1 MKKKECIDL
10 LLKIINDIRNENY
23 AIEFING
30 GYSYSK
36 EITTISKI
44 LDTSY
49 FQNVLDEN
57 YSTYKI
63 SGKNLN
69 NIEDISSFSLME
81 CIVYLNNGNYIFIL
95 DVLLVLITVFMYF
108 KYKNKD
114 IIRIKNTEAHVLFET
129 DYGEQL
135 QFDWKGPITIH
146 LKDSTEISEPT
157 LKAGTKFS

>member
-81 CIVYLNNGNYIFIL
+81 CIVYLNWLWHIDGSGILTGIIYTKIKNGKYM
-95 DVLLVLITVFMYF
+95 LLLE
-108 KYKNKD
+108 
-114 IIRIKNTEAHVLFET
+114 RIKDCIESDNLINI
-129 DYGEQL
+129 GEL
-135 QFDWKGPITIH
+135 
-146 LKDSTEISEPT
+146 
-157 LKAGTKFS
+157 

>member
-81 CIVYLNNGNYIFIL
+81 CIVYLNWLWHIEGSGILTGIIYTKIKNGKYI
-95 DVLLVLITVFMYF
+95 LLLE
-108 KYKNKD
+108 
-114 IIRIKNTEAHVLFET
+114 RIKDCIESDNLINI
-129 DYGEQL
+129 GEL
-135 QFDWKGPITIH
+135 
-146 LKDSTEISEPT
+146 
-157 LKAGTKFS
+157 

>member
-1 MKKKECIDL
+1 MKNKEFIDL

-81 CIVYLNNGNYIFIL
+81 CIVYLNWLWHIDGSGILTGIIYTKIKNGKYI
-95 DVLLVLITVFMYF
+95 LLLE
-108 KYKNKD
+108 
-114 IIRIKNTEAHVLFET
+114 RIKDCIESDNLINI
-129 DYGEQL
+129 GEL
-135 QFDWKGPITIH
+135 
-146 LKDSTEISEPT
+146 
-157 LKAGTKFS
+157 

>member
-49 FQNVLDEN
+49 SQNVLDEN

-69 NIEDISSFSLME
+69 NIEDISSFFFFE
-81 CIVYLNNGNYIFIL
+81 CIVYLNWLWHIDGLGILTGIIYTKIKNGKYI
-95 DVLLVLITVFMYF
+95 LLLE
-108 KYKNKD
+108 
-114 IIRIKNTEAHVLFET
+114 RIKDCIESDNLINI
-129 DYGEQL
+129 GEL
-135 QFDWKGPITIH
+135 
-146 LKDSTEISEPT
+146 
-157 LKAGTKFS
+157 

>member
-81 CIVYLNNGNYIFIL
+81 CIVYLNWLWHIDGSGILTGIIYTKIKNGKYI
-95 DVLLVLITVFMYF
+95 LLLE
-108 KYKNKD
+108 
-114 IIRIKNTEAHVLFET
+114 RIKDCIESDNLINM
-129 DYGEQL
+129 GEL
-135 QFDWKGPITIH
+135 
-146 LKDSTEISEPT
+146 
-157 LKAGTKFS
+157 

>member
-81 CIVYLNNGNYIFIL
+81 CIVYLNWLWHIDGSGILTGIIYTKIKNGKYI
-95 DVLLVLITVFMYF
+95 LLLE
-108 KYKNKD
+108 
-114 IIRIKNTEAHVLFET
+114 RIKDCIENDNLINI
-129 DYGEQL
+129 GEL
-135 QFDWKGPITIH
+135 
-146 LKDSTEISEPT
+146 
-157 LKAGTKFS
+157 

>member
-1 MKKKECIDL
+1 MLYVVKKKECIDL

-81 CIVYLNNGNYIFIL
+81 CIVYLNWLWHIDGSGILTGIIYTKIKNGKYI
-95 DVLLVLITVFMYF
+95 LLLE
-108 KYKNKD
+108 
-114 IIRIKNTEAHVLFET
+114 RIKDCIESDNLINI
-129 DYGEQL
+129 GEL
-135 QFDWKGPITIH
+135 
-146 LKDSTEISEPT
+146 
-157 LKAGTKFS
+157 

>member
-1 MKKKECIDL
+1 MLYVMKKKECIDL

-81 CIVYLNNGNYIFIL
+81 CIVYLNWLWHIDGSGILTGIIYTKIKNGKYI
-95 DVLLVLITVFMYF
+95 LLLE
-108 KYKNKD
+108 
-114 IIRIKNTEAHVLFET
+114 RIKDCIESDNLINI
-129 DYGEQL
+129 GEL
-135 QFDWKGPITIH
+135 
-146 LKDSTEISEPT
+146 
-157 LKAGTKFS
+157 

>member
-81 CIVYLNNGNYIFIL
+81 CIVYLNWLWHIDGSGILTGIIYTKIKNGKYI
-95 DVLLVLITVFMYF
+95 LLLE
-108 KYKNKD
+108 
-114 IIRIKNTEAHVLFET
+114 RIKDCIESDSLINI
-129 DYGEQL
+129 GEL
-135 QFDWKGPITIH
+135 
-146 LKDSTEISEPT
+146 
-157 LKAGTKFS
+157 

>member
-81 CIVYLNNGNYIFIL
+81 CIVYLNWLWHIDGSGIL
-95 DVLLVLITVFMYF
+95 TGIIYTKIKKYLCTRYNLLAL
-108 KYKNKD
+108 
-114 IIRIKNTEAHVLFET
+114 
-129 DYGEQL
+129 
-135 QFDWKGPITIH
+135 
-146 LKDSTEISEPT
+146 
-157 LKAGTKFS
+157 

>member
-10 LLKIINDIRNENY
+10 LLKIINDIKNENY
-23 AIEFING
+23 VIEFING

-63 SGKNLN
+63 SGKDLN

-81 CIVYLNNGNYIFIL
+81 CIVYLNWLWHIDGSGILTGIIYTKIKNGKYI
-95 DVLLVLITVFMYF
+95 LLLE
-108 KYKNKD
+108 
-114 IIRIKNTEAHVLFET
+114 RIKDCIESDNLINI
-129 DYGEQL
+129 GEL
-135 QFDWKGPITIH
+135 
-146 LKDSTEISEPT
+146 
-157 LKAGTKFS
+157 

>member
-1 MKKKECIDL
+1 MTKKECIDL
-10 LLKIINDIRNENY
+10 LVKIINDIRNENY

-81 CIVYLNNGNYIFIL
+81 CIVYLNWLWHIDGSGILTGIIYTKIKNGKYI
-95 DVLLVLITVFMYF
+95 LLLE
-108 KYKNKD
+108 
-114 IIRIKNTEAHVLFET
+114 RIKDCIESDNLINI
-129 DYGEQL
+129 GEL
-135 QFDWKGPITIH
+135 
-146 LKDSTEISEPT
+146 
-157 LKAGTKFS
+157 

>member
-57 YSTYKI
+57 GSIKYYPI
-63 SGKNLN
+63 DRHY
-69 NIEDISSFSLME
+69 DI
-81 CIVYLNNGNYIFIL
+81 
-95 DVLLVLITVFMYF
+95 D
-108 KYKNKD
+108 KYYYDPEHIYNP
-114 IIRIKNTEAHVLFET
+114 E
-129 DYGEQL
+129 
-135 QFDWKGPITIH
+135 
-146 LKDSTEISEPT
+146 
-157 LKAGTKFS
+157 

>member
-36 EITTISKI
+36 KITTISKI

-81 CIVYLNNGNYIFIL
+81 CIVYLNWLWHIDGSGILTGIIYTKIKNGKYI
-95 DVLLVLITVFMYF
+95 LLLE
-108 KYKNKD
+108 
-114 IIRIKNTEAHVLFET
+114 RIKDCIESDNLINI
-129 DYGEQL
+129 GEL
-135 QFDWKGPITIH
+135 
-146 LKDSTEISEPT
+146 
-157 LKAGTKFS
+157 

>member
-57 YSTYKI
+57 YST
-63 SGKNLN
+63 
-69 NIEDISSFSLME
+69 
-81 CIVYLNNGNYIFIL
+81 
-95 DVLLVLITVFMYF
+95 
-108 KYKNKD
+108 
-114 IIRIKNTEAHVLFET
+114 
-129 DYGEQL
+129 
-135 QFDWKGPITIH
+135 
-146 LKDSTEISEPT
+146 
-157 LKAGTKFS
+157 

>member
-57 YSTYKI
+57 YSAYKI

-81 CIVYLNNGNYIFIL
+81 CIVYLNWLWHIDGSGILTGIIYTKIKNGKYI
-95 DVLLVLITVFMYF
+95 LLLE
-108 KYKNKD
+108 
-114 IIRIKNTEAHVLFET
+114 RIKDCIESDNLINI
-129 DYGEQL
+129 GEL
-135 QFDWKGPITIH
+135 
-146 LKDSTEISEPT
+146 
-157 LKAGTKFS
+157 

>member
-1 MKKKECIDL
+1 MKKKECIDW

-81 CIVYLNNGNYIFIL
+81 CIVYLNWLWHIDGSGILTGIIYTKIKNGKYI
-95 DVLLVLITVFMYF
+95 LLLE
-108 KYKNKD
+108 
-114 IIRIKNTEAHVLFET
+114 RIKDCIESDNLINI
-129 DYGEQL
+129 GEL
-135 QFDWKGPITIH
+135 WK
-146 LKDSTEISEPT
+146 
-157 LKAGTKFS
+157 

>member
-81 CIVYLNNGNYIFIL
+81 CIVYLNWLWHIDGSGILTGIIYTKIKNGKYI
-95 DVLLVLITVFMYF
+95 LLLE
-108 KYKNKD
+108 
-114 IIRIKNTEAHVLFET
+114 RIKDCIESDNLINI
-129 DYGEQL
+129 GEL
-135 QFDWKGPITIH
+135 WK
-146 LKDSTEISEPT
+146 
-157 LKAGTKFS
+157 

>member
-69 NIEDISSFSLME
+69 NIEDISSCSLME
-81 CIVYLNNGNYIFIL
+81 CIVYLNWLWHIDGSGILTGIIYTKIKNGKYI
-95 DVLLVLITVFMYF
+95 LLLE
-108 KYKNKD
+108 
-114 IIRIKNTEAHVLFET
+114 RIKDCIESDNLINI
-129 DYGEQL
+129 GEL
-135 QFDWKGPITIH
+135 
-146 LKDSTEISEPT
+146 
-157 LKAGTKFS
+157 

>member
-81 CIVYLNNGNYIFIL
+81 CIVYLNWLWHIDGSGIL
-95 DVLLVLITVFMYF
+95 TG
-108 KYKNKD
+108 
-114 IIRIKNTEAHVLFET
+114 IIYTKIKNGKYILLLERMKDCIESDNLINI
-129 DYGEQL
+129 GEL
-135 QFDWKGPITIH
+135 
-146 LKDSTEISEPT
+146 
-157 LKAGTKFS
+157 

>member
-10 LLKIINDIRNENY
+10 LLKIINDTRNENY

-81 CIVYLNNGNYIFIL
+81 CIVYLNWLWHIDGSGILTGIIYTKIKNGKYI
-95 DVLLVLITVFMYF
+95 LLLE
-108 KYKNKD
+108 
-114 IIRIKNTEAHVLFET
+114 RIKDCIESDNLINI
-129 DYGEQL
+129 GEL
-135 QFDWKGPITIH
+135 
-146 LKDSTEISEPT
+146 
-157 LKAGTKFS
+157 

>member
-49 FQNVLDEN
+49 FQNVLDKN

-81 CIVYLNNGNYIFIL
+81 CIVYLNWLWHIDGSGILTGIIYTKIKNGKYI
-95 DVLLVLITVFMYF
+95 LLLE
-108 KYKNKD
+108 
-114 IIRIKNTEAHVLFET
+114 RIKDCIESDNLINI
-129 DYGEQL
+129 GEL
-135 QFDWKGPITIH
+135 
-146 LKDSTEISEPT
+146 
-157 LKAGTKFS
+157 

>member
-49 FQNVLDEN
+49 FQNDLDEN
-57 YSTYKI
+57 YSAYKI

-81 CIVYLNNGNYIFIL
+81 CIVYLNWLWHIDGSGILTGIIYTKIKNGKYI
-95 DVLLVLITVFMYF
+95 LLLE
-108 KYKNKD
+108 
-114 IIRIKNTEAHVLFET
+114 RIKDCIESDNLINI
-129 DYGEQL
+129 GEL
-135 QFDWKGPITIH
+135 
-146 LKDSTEISEPT
+146 
-157 LKAGTKFS
+157 

>member
-81 CIVYLNNGNYIFIL
+81 CIVYLNWLWHIDGLGILTGIIYTKIKNGKYI
-95 DVLLVLITVFMYF
+95 LLLE
-108 KYKNKD
+108 
-114 IIRIKNTEAHVLFET
+114 RIKDCIESDNLINI
-129 DYGEQL
+129 GEL
-135 QFDWKGPITIH
+135 
-146 LKDSTEISEPT
+146 
-157 LKAGTKFS
+157 

>member
-81 CIVYLNNGNYIFIL
+81 CIVYLNWLWHIDGSGILTGIIYTKIKHGKYI
-95 DVLLVLITVFMYF
+95 LLLE
-108 KYKNKD
+108 
-114 IIRIKNTEAHVLFET
+114 RIKDCIESDNLINI
-129 DYGEQL
+129 GEL
-135 QFDWKGPITIH
+135 
-146 LKDSTEISEPT
+146 
-157 LKAGTKFS
+157 

>member
-81 CIVYLNNGNYIFIL
+81 CIVYLNWLWHIDGSGILTGIIYTKIKNGKYI
-95 DVLLVLITVFMYF
+95 LLLE
-108 KYKNKD
+108 
-114 IIRIKNTEAHVLFET
+114 RIKDCIESDNLINI
-129 DYGEQL
+129 GEL
-135 QFDWKGPITIH
+135 RK
-146 LKDSTEISEPT
+146 
-157 LKAGTKFS
+157 

>member
-10 LLKIINDIRNENY
+10 LLKIINDIRNESY

-81 CIVYLNNGNYIFIL
+81 CIVYLNWLWHIDGSGILTGIIYTKIKNGKYI
-95 DVLLVLITVFMYF
+95 LLLE
-108 KYKNKD
+108 
-114 IIRIKNTEAHVLFET
+114 RIKDCIESDNLINI
-129 DYGEQL
+129 GEL
-135 QFDWKGPITIH
+135 
-146 LKDSTEISEPT
+146 
-157 LKAGTKFS
+157 

>member
-81 CIVYLNNGNYIFIL
+81 CIVYLNWLWHIDGSGILTGIIYTKIKNGKYI
-95 DVLLVLITVFMYF
+95 LLLE
-108 KYKNKD
+108 
-114 IIRIKNTEAHVLFET
+114 RIKDCIESDNLINI
-129 DYGEQL
+129 GEL
-135 QFDWKGPITIH
+135 
-146 LKDSTEISEPT
+146 
-157 LKAGTKFS
+157 

>member
-49 FQNVLDEN
+49 FQNVLVEN
-57 YSTYKI
+57 YPDLKANTTYIELQRSIVDCEEHLQAARRLYNSNVTEFNKLLVVFP
-63 SGKNLN
+63 SSVVAGMKNLTKQDFF
-69 NIEDISSFSLME
+69 EVE
-81 CIVYLNNGNYIFIL
+81 EEKKQ
-95 DVLLVLITVFMYF
+95 DVKINL
-108 KYKNKD
+108 
-114 IIRIKNTEAHVLFET
+114 
-129 DYGEQL
+129 
-135 QFDWKGPITIH
+135 
-146 LKDSTEISEPT
+146 
-157 LKAGTKFS
+157 